1 MQMPNFN
8 LDIDETKERMT
19 EFIGTAKTRI
29 KNPVIQKRF
38 ILIIVCIALLLDNML
53 YMVIVPIIPDYL
65 RSVGAWDTIVP
76 THAPNW
82 NASLYANWTNTTQ
95 DVAIEYRSEDV
106 AVGLLFASKA
116 IVQLFVN
123 PFSGT
128 LIDKIGYDIPMMI
141 GLVVMFIATTVFA
154 FGKSYGVLF
163 FARSLQGVGSAFA
176 DTAGLAMIADRFTT
190 EKERSRA
197 LGIALAF
204 ISFGCLAAPPFGG
217 VLYEFAGKIV
227 PFMILAII
235 SLSDGFM
242 LLFVVKPYAE
252 RRWQMPQGTPIYK
265 LILDPHI
272 AVAAGALSMSNV
284 ALAFLEPTMAI
295 WMEDTMQAVSWQTG
309 IIWLPAFFPHVFGV
323 VLTVKLASRA
333 PHHQWLMAAIG
344 MAIIGF
350 STFIVPFCKTFG
362 VLIIPLCGVCFGI
375 ALVDTALLPILGYVV
390 DVRHNPVYGSVYAIA
405 DISYSLA
412 YAIGPVLAGQI
423 VQSVGFLNLNI
434 IIGVFTL
441 AYVPLLFL
449 LRHVYDMKPQSH
461 EDTILLTE
469 DPATGLYQSV
479 KDEYKRSQQDG
490 GNQSYKQYDGFGME
504 KFGNGR
510 VDGAFNVEKSDSSD
524 NMNGYAGSRTDVGK
538 KTSNKHPYIH
548 KVVARQQDY
557 SSLSEQED

>member
-1 MQMPNFN
+1 MQMPTIPAFN
-8 LDIDETKERMT
+8 MDDTKERMT

-29 KNPVIQKRF
+29 KNPVTQKRF
-38 ILIIVCIALLLDNML
+38 ILVIVCIALLLDNML

-65 RSVGAWDTIVP
+65 RSIGAWEVETTSQAKYNESIYGNWSNSTQDTPVEYK
-76 THAPNW
+76 NE
-82 NASLYANWTNTTQ
+82 
-95 DVAIEYRSEDV
+95 DVAI
-106 AVGLLFASKA
+106 GILFASKA
-116 IVQLFVN
+116 IVQLFIN

-154 FGKSYGVLF
+154 FGKNYGVLF

-176 DTAGLAMIADRFTT
+176 DTAGLAMIADRFTS
-190 EKERSRA
+190 EEERSRA

-204 ISFGCLAAPPFGG
+204 ISFGCLVAPPFGG
-217 VLYEFAGKIV
+217 ILYEFAGKVV
-227 PFMILAII
+227 PFMILALI

-252 RRWQMPQGTPIYK
+252 RRWQMPRGTPIYK
-265 LILDPHI
+265 LILDPYI

-284 ALAFLEPTMAI
+284 ALAFLEPTMSL

-309 IIWLPAFFPHVFGV
+309 IIWLPAFFPHVIGV
-323 VLTVKLASRA
+323 IITVKLAARS
-333 PHHQWLMAAIG
+333 PHQQWLMAAIG
-344 MAIIGF
+344 MAIIGL

-362 VLIIPLCGVCFGI
+362 VLIIPLCGICFGI
-375 ALVDTALLPILGYVV
+375 ALVDTALLPILGYLV

-412 YAIGPVLAGQI
+412 YAIGPILAGQI
-423 VQSVGFLNLNI
+423 VQGVGFLNLNV

-441 AYVPLLFL
+441 AYVPMLFL
-449 LRHVYDMKPQSH
+449 LRKVYDMKPQSH

-469 DPATGLYQSV
+469 EPATGLYQAV
-479 KDEYKRSQQDG
+479 KDEYKRNQQDG
-490 GNQSYKQYDGFGME
+490 SSKSYTQYDGFGME
-504 KFGNGR
+504 KLGNGR
-510 VDGAFNVEKSDSSD
+510 LDGAFEVEKSESSD
-524 NMNGYAGSRTDVGK
+524 NINGYAGSRTDSGK
-538 KTSNKHPYIH
+538 KTKIPYVH

>member
-1 MQMPNFN
+1 MQMPTIPAFN
-8 LDIDETKERMT
+8 MDDTKERMT

-29 KNPVIQKRF
+29 KNPVTQKRF
-38 ILIIVCIALLLDNML
+38 ILVIVCIALLLDNML

-65 RSVGAWDTIVP
+65 RSIGAWEVETTSQAKYNESIYGNWSNSTQDTSVEYK
-76 THAPNW
+76 NE
-82 NASLYANWTNTTQ
+82 
-95 DVAIEYRSEDV
+95 DVAI
-106 AVGLLFASKA
+106 GILFASKA
-116 IVQLFVN
+116 IVQLFIN

-154 FGKSYGVLF
+154 FGKNYGVLF

-176 DTAGLAMIADRFTT
+176 DTAGLAMIADRFTS
-190 EKERSRA
+190 EEERSRA

-204 ISFGCLAAPPFGG
+204 ISFGCLVAPPFGG
-217 VLYEFAGKIV
+217 ILYEFAGKVV
-227 PFMILAII
+227 PFMILALI

-252 RRWQMPQGTPIYK
+252 RRWQMPRGTPIYK
-265 LILDPHI
+265 LILDPYI

-284 ALAFLEPTMAI
+284 ALAFLEPTMSL

-309 IIWLPAFFPHVFGV
+309 IIWLPAFFPHVIGV
-323 VLTVKLASRA
+323 IITVKLAARS
-333 PHHQWLMAAIG
+333 PHQQWLMAAIG
-344 MAIIGF
+344 MAIIGL

-362 VLIIPLCGVCFGI
+362 VLIIPLCGICFGI
-375 ALVDTALLPILGYVV
+375 ALVDTALLPILGYLV

-412 YAIGPVLAGQI
+412 YAIGPILAGQI
-423 VQSVGFLNLNI
+423 VQGVGFLNLNV

-441 AYVPLLFL
+441 AYVPMLFL
-449 LRHVYDMKPQSH
+449 LRKVYDMKPQSH

-469 DPATGLYQSV
+469 EPATGLYQAV
-479 KDEYKRSQQDG
+479 KDEYKRNQQDG
-490 GNQSYKQYDGFGME
+490 SSKSYTQYDGFGME
-504 KFGNGR
+504 KLGNGR
-510 VDGAFNVEKSDSSD
+510 LDGAFEVEKSESSD
-524 NMNGYAGSRTDVGK
+524 NINGYAGSRTDSGK
-538 KTSNKHPYIH
+538 KTKIPYVH

>member
-1 MQMPNFN
+1 MQMPTIPAFN
-8 LDIDETKERMT
+8 MDDTKERMT

-29 KNPVIQKRF
+29 KNPVTQKRF
-38 ILIIVCIALLLDNML
+38 ILVIVCIALLLDNML

-65 RSVGAWDTIVP
+65 RSIGAWEVETTSQAKYNESIYGNWSNSTQDTSVEYK
-76 THAPNW
+76 NE
-82 NASLYANWTNTTQ
+82 
-95 DVAIEYRSEDV
+95 DVAI
-106 AVGLLFASKA
+106 GILFASKA
-116 IVQLFVN
+116 IVQLFIN

-154 FGKSYGVLF
+154 FGKNYGVLF

-176 DTAGLAMIADRFTT
+176 DTSGLAMIADRFTS
-190 EKERSRA
+190 EEERSRA

-204 ISFGCLAAPPFGG
+204 ISFGCLVAPPFGG
-217 VLYEFAGKIV
+217 ILYEFAGKVV
-227 PFMILAII
+227 PFMILALI

-252 RRWQMPQGTPIYK
+252 RRWQMPRGTPIYK
-265 LILDPHI
+265 LILDPYI

-284 ALAFLEPTMAI
+284 ALAFLEPTMSL

-309 IIWLPAFFPHVFGV
+309 IIWLPAFFPHVIGV
-323 VLTVKLASRA
+323 IITVKLAARS
-333 PHHQWLMAAIG
+333 PHQQWLMAAIG
-344 MAIIGF
+344 MAIIGL

-362 VLIIPLCGVCFGI
+362 VLILPLCGICFGI
-375 ALVDTALLPILGYVV
+375 ALVDTALLPILGYLV

-412 YAIGPVLAGQI
+412 YAIGPILAGQI
-423 VQSVGFLNLNI
+423 VQGVGFLNLNV

-441 AYVPLLFL
+441 AYVPMLFL
-449 LRHVYDMKPQSH
+449 LRKVYDMKPQSH

-469 DPATGLYQSV
+469 EPATGLYQAV
-479 KDEYKRSQQDG
+479 KDEYKRNQQDG
-490 GNQSYKQYDGFGME
+490 SGKSYTQYDGFGME
-504 KFGNGR
+504 KLGNGR
-510 VDGAFNVEKSDSSD
+510 LDGAFEMEKSESSD
-524 NMNGYAGSRTDVGK
+524 NINGYAGSRTDSGK
-538 KTSNKHPYIH
+538 KAKIPYVH